1 MKLKSSNKKTYLF
14 LGSLI
19 LFVALLY
26 AFKTTMVKKAT
37 KYPEPP
43 KVEKKKTELD
53 LIQISLS
60 EKSYL
65 KLKKKRDKALS
76 VGVLET
82 KDSDYVPATITY
94 GGINYRAEIRLK
106 GDWTD
111 HLKDDKWSFRIKLK
125 DNKTI
130 LGMRKFSVHRPEA
143 RGFINE
149 WLYHKAIK
157 SEKLIGLRYG
167 FLEGMIHIKM
177 DNSSKHI
184 TKEVGVYAIEESFD
198 KRTIESNGRKES
210 IILKFSEEGF
220 WAKVKSNKAIGD
232 PSGILWKR
240 FMDFEVDYPITVF
253 GEDKVLQDE
262 NMHKYFSLS
271 KNLLGDLYSGN
282 KSMDQVFDVKEL
294 ALQNAILN
302 LFGATHGLPIIN
314 VRFYYN
320 PITSKLEP
328 IAFDGNSGHLLEYYN
343 HLSIVDQERDSVYL
357 KELAYALN
365 KVSKPEFLTNLL
377 NTYKKEL
384 SFYKKELKKEY
395 RWKLLKVD
403 NITQNQTVLRDELL
417 RLKNLYKLEDIDLS
431 IKNDEVERFD
441 EIKISK
447 PNTWQKKNLKVSQ
460 NSQDKNV
467 FKLERIS
474 TKEASYV
481 ILDSLKTYLNTTYKV
496 SMLIKKGDIG
506 NAFGLR
512 VQGVFPNRTDAVFNL
527 EKGTLKDIAN
537 IGSFINEGATIKK
550 QDDGWYKI
558 TVNVKPNTDIIK
570 LVFGPT
576 NIDTELLKWVS
587 PTSNKANSFI
597 DFSSIKIEELK

>member
-14 LGSLI
+14 LGSLMLFAAL
-19 LFVALLY
+19 LFV
-26 AFKTTMVKKAT
+26 FKTTMVKKAT

-43 KVEKKKTELD
+43 KVENKKTELE

-76 VGVLET
+76 VGILET
-82 KDSDYVPATITY
+82 NDSDYVPATITY
-94 GGINYRAEIRLK
+94 GGINYRAEVRLK

-111 HLKDDKWSFRIKLK
+111 HLENDKWSFRIKLK

-157 SEKLIGLRYG
+157 TEKLIGLRYG
-167 FLEGMIHIKM
+167 FLEGIIHIKM
-177 DNSSKHI
+177 ENSSKHI
-184 TKEVGVYAIEESFD
+184 TKEVGIYAIEESFD

-220 WAKVKSNKAIGD
+220 WSKVKSNKAIGD
-232 PSGILWKR
+232 PSGVLWKR

-262 NMHKYFSLS
+262 TMHKYFSLS
-271 KNLLGDLYSGN
+271 KNLLGDLYAGN
-282 KSMDQVFDVKEL
+282 KSIDQVFDVKEL

-365 KVSKPEFLTNLL
+365 KVSKPEYLTNLL
-377 NTYKKEL
+377 NSYKKEL
-384 SFYKKELKKEY
+384 SFYKKELKEEY
-395 RWKLLKVD
+395 RWKILKVD
-403 NITQNQTVLRDELL
+403 NITQNQTILRDELK
-417 RLKNLYKLEDIDLS
+417 RLKNKYKLEDIALS
-431 IKNDEVERFD
+431 IKKDEVESFD

-447 PNTWQKKNLKVSQ
+447 PNSWQKKNITI
-460 NSQDKNV
+460 NQDKQNNNV
-467 FKLERIS
+467 FKLERAS
-474 TKEASYV
+474 TKQASYV
-481 ILDSLKTYLNTTYKV
+481 IVDSLETYINTSYKV
-496 SMLIKKGDIG
+496 TMRIKQGETG

-512 VQGVFPNRTDAVFNL
+512 VQGVFPNRIDAIFNL
-527 EKGTLKDIAN
+527 EKGTLKGITNVGTFSND
-537 IGSFINEGATIKK
+537 GATIKK
-550 QDDGWYKI
+550 GKEDWYEV
-558 TVNVKPNTDIIK
+558 TVKVKPNTNTIK

-576 NIDTELLKWVS
+576 DLELPLIKWVS
-587 PTSNKANSFI
+587 PTSKISNTFI